1 MTGNATMTAIA
12 RITLLSMVLGLSAC
26 VVQPQQPERLPPIP
40 PSQPRPTP
48 SPTPSPGKTNI
59 PAKPA
64 KPLPRTSASFAPPP
78 GGNSHWDAKLGVY
91 VLDDQTNTFYRQRTY
106 YRWDN
111 GWSRS
116 ISPSG
121 PWEETDIHGVPG
133 GLGRQFGQ

>member
-1 MTGNATMTAIA
+1 MTAIA

-48 SPTPSPGKTNI
+48 STTPTPTPGKPSI

-106 YRWDN
+106 YRWNN

-116 ISPSG
+116 ISPNG
-121 PWEETDIHGVPG
+121 PWEETDIQGVPG

>member
-1 MTGNATMTAIA
+1 MTAIA
-12 RITLLSMVLGLSAC
+12 RITLLTMVLGLSAC

-48 SPTPSPGKTNI
+48 SPTPTPGKTNI

-116 ISPSG
+116 ISPDG

>member
-1 MTGNATMTAIA
+1 MTAIA

-48 SPTPSPGKTNI
+48 SPTPTPSKPSI

-64 KPLPRTSASFAPPP
+64 KPLPRTSASFAPPT
-78 GGNSHWDAKLGVY
+78 GGNSHCDAKLGVY

-116 ISPSG
+116 ISPNG
-121 PWEETDIHGVPG
+121 PWEDTDIQGVPG

>member
-1 MTGNATMTAIA
+1 MIAIA
-12 RITLLSMVLGLSAC
+12 RITLLTMVMGLSAC
-26 VVQPQQPERLPPIP
+26 AVQRPEPTQTPLPPIP
-40 PSQPRPTP
+40 PSQP
-48 SPTPSPGKTNI
+48 SPTPSTSPTPSKPSI

-64 KPLPRTSASFAPPP
+64 KPMPRTSASFAPPP

-106 YRWDN
+106 YRWNN

-116 ISPSG
+116 ISPNG
-121 PWEETDIHGVPG
+121 PWEDTDIHGVPG

>member
-1 MTGNATMTAIA
+1 MTAIA

-48 SPTPSPGKTNI
+48 SPTPTPTPSKPNI

-106 YRWDN
+106 YRWNN

-116 ISPSG
+116 ISPDG
-121 PWEETDIHGVPG
+121 PWEDTDIHGVPG